1 QMEATRRLGDL
12 NLTAGQDQEIDIGP
26 EAATGYY
33 TEAIQLYTALLA
45 SNPDYADTDMILYQL
60 ASAYETIGE
69 PDQALTTLDRL
80 VAEYPDSRYF
90 DEAQFRRG
98 EILFVRK
105 DYPGADSAYAAVIRD
120 GESSPFYEQSLYKHG
135 WTLFKRGRHEESL
148 SSFLGLLDARL
159 VDAGSGDVALTL
171 EQMPRPE
178 RELLDD
184 TLRVLAISFSY
195 LDGQESLGGAMDARG
210 DTPYEYL
217 LYSGLGDLYLDKER
231 YQDAA
236 ETYAAFVARAPIDDN
251 APALQQR
258 VIDAY
263 TLAKFPSLVLDAK
276 RDYVELYG
284 LDTEF
289 WPNRML
295 MEWQPVIDQLKMH
308 LTDLA
313 SYDHAKAQAEDDI
326 EAYERAAGWYRR
338 FIDYFPDDPD
348 SGQRN
353 FLLAQ
358 ILYELGRYDEAS
370 AEYLRTAYDYG
381 VHENAAEAGYAAILA
396 AQKFEE
402 GLTGDELV
410 AWRAQSVEDSLRFA
424 QTFPEHEQAAPVMT
438 NAAEEFFRNGDLLRA
453 LEVSGLVVTLQPPAS
468 MELERTAWTVIAHSN
483 FDLEQYASAEQAYQ
497 RLLTMP
503 LAEEGDR
510 AEFEDRIAASI
521 YRQGEQAQAAGNVD
535 LAVAE
540 FLRVAA
546 VQPES
551 EFAPT
556 AIYDAGALLIISLRW
571 SEALDVL
578 ERFRMDYPDHPFNDD
593 VTQKLAFAYM
603 SAGMSGQAAAE
614 YERIATLSGV
624 DPELNREALWQAA
637 DLYGQQ
643 GAMADQRRVYAEIV
657 ERYPV
662 PFDESIEA
670 RHKLAE
676 LAREADDWADRQ
688 KWLAAIVAAD
698 ASAGVAR
705 NPRSMTLAAEAKLE
719 LAGPT
724 RDAFMAVK
732 LTAPLKES
740 LKLKKERMETA
751 LAAYGQAADYGIAS
765 VTTAATYEIANLYYG
780 LSQDLINSERPA
792 ELTAEELEQ
801 YEILLEEQAF
811 PFEEQAIEIFESNA
825 ARSRDGVYDQW
836 VRASFA
842 RLAEL
847 MPARYAKN
855 ERSENIVAALD

>member
-1 QMEATRRLGDL
+1 
-12 NLTAGQDQEIDIGP
+12 
-26 EAATGYY
+26 
-33 TEAIQLYTALLA
+33 
-45 SNPDYADTDMILYQL
+45 
-60 ASAYETIGE
+60 
-69 PDQALTTLDRL
+69 
-80 VAEYPDSRYF
+80 
-90 DEAQFRRG
+90 
-98 EILFVRK
+98 
-105 DYPGADSAYAAVIRD
+105 
-120 GESSPFYEQSLYKHG
+120 
-135 WTLFKRGRHEESL
+135 
-148 SSFLGLLDARL
+148 
-159 VDAGSGDVALTL
+159 
-171 EQMPRPE
+171 
-178 RELLDD
+178 
-184 TLRVLAISFSY
+184 
-195 LDGQESLGGAMDARG
+195 
-210 DTPYEYL
+210 
-217 LYSGLGDLYLDKER
+217 
-231 YQDAA
+231 
-236 ETYAAFVARAPIDDN
+236 
-251 APALQQR
+251 
-258 VIDAY
+258 
-263 TLAKFPSLVLDAK
+263 
-276 RDYVELYG
+276 
-284 LDTEF
+284 
-289 WPNRML
+289 
-295 MEWQPVIDQLKMH
+295 
-308 LTDLA
+308 
-313 SYDHAKAQAEDDI
+313 
-326 EAYERAAGWYRR
+326 
-338 FIDYFPDDPD
+338 
-348 SGQRN
+348 
-353 FLLAQ
+353 
-358 ILYELGRYDEAS
+358 
-370 AEYLRTAYDYG
+370 
-381 VHENAAEAGYAAILA
+381 
-396 AQKFEE
+396 
-402 GLTGDELV
+402 
-410 AWRAQSVEDSLRFA
+410 
-424 QTFPEHEQAAPVMT
+424 
-438 NAAEEFFRNGDLLRA
+438 
-453 LEVSGLVVTLQPPAS
+453 
-468 MELERTAWTVIAHSN
+468 N

-510 AEFEDRIAASI
+510 AKFEDRIAASI